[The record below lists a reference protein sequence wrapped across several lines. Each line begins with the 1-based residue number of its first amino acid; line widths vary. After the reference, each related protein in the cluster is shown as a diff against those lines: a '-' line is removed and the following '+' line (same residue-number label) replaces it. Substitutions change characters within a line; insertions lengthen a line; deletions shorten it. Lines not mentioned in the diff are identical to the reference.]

1 MRKVVTRTRPN
12 KPAGSFLLYPFFLGR
27 FSLKLGSKL
36 VPSLCVC
43 FSLGLSGVI
52 ASAQTASTSGT
63 VAYVYVANSA
73 GGSTS
78 EISAFAADST
88 GHLKPVPGSPFMEQA
103 GYMVVNGKYLMAVS
117 GSKINSYRIGKNG
130 SLSFAVATDYQR
142 MQPGCGF
149 ASQLVFDHSGSSLYV
164 TESRA
169 DCSNNGVTNWAV
181 DWATGGLDYQGLTD
195 TGNWN
200 INAAYF
206 IHNNKYAYTAYNDSC
221 MYYSMNGFRRGTT
234 GKLTEFTP
242 AMNSPKPPARVR
254 AYIPYLGAGDPT
266 NHVAFA
272 EIPADPPGCASAPV
286 QLATYTVNSNGS
298 LTTKSSFANM
308 PTTVIRSVYDMKMS
322 PSGKLLAVAGQE
334 GLQVF
339 HFNGAAP
346 IKHYTGLIT
355 KDPINEM
362 FWDNANHLYAI
373 TGVFGS
379 KVNHLHVFTITPNGF
394 REAPGSPY
402 KINKPQYLIVQP
414 ASQN

>member
-1 MRKVVTRTRPN
+1 MKCNVT
-12 KPAGSFLLYPFFLGR
+12 FVLCFFAAIVG
-27 FSLKLGSKL
+27 F
-36 VPSLCVC
+36 
-43 FSLGLSGVI
+43 VI
-52 ASAQTASTSGT
+52 PGAASAQTASARTP

-73 GGSTS
+73 GGNAT

-88 GHLKPVPGSPFMEQA
+88 GRLRPVPGSPFMENA
-103 GYMVVNGKYLMAVS
+103 GYMVANGKYLMAVS
-117 GSKINSYRIGKNG
+117 GSKINAYRIAENG

-142 MQPGCGF
+142 VQPGCGF
-149 ASQLVFDHSGSSLYV
+149 ASQLILDHTGRSLYV

-169 DCSNNGVTNWAV
+169 DCSNNGVTDWAV
-181 DWATGGLDYQGLTD
+181 DWATGGLDYLGLTD

-206 IHNNKYAYTAYNDSC
+206 TGSDKYAYTAYNDSC
-221 MYYSMNGFRRGTT
+221 MYYSMNGFQRAAN

-242 AMNSPKPPARVR
+242 AMNSPKPPSRFR
-254 AYIPYLGAGDPT
+254 AYIPYLGAADPT

-272 EIPADPPGCASAPV
+272 EVPANPPGCASAPV

-298 LTTKSSFANM
+298 LRTTSSSANM
-308 PTTVIRSVYDMKMS
+308 PTAAIHTVYDMKMS
-322 PSGKLLAVAGQE
+322 PSGKLLAVSGQE

-346 IKHYTGLIT
+346 ITHYTGLLT

-362 FWDNANHLYAI
+362 FWDNDNHLYAI

-379 KVNHLHVFTITPNGF
+379 KVNRLHVFTVTPKGY
-394 REAPGSPY
+394 REAPGSPH
-402 KINKPQYLIVQP
+402 KIQGPEYLIVQP
-414 ASQN
+414 LSR

>member
-1 MRKVVTRTRPN
+1 MKWSITSV
-12 KPAGSFLLYPFFLGR
+12 LCLGASI
-27 FSLKLGSKL
+27 FGFGI
-36 VPSLCVC
+36 P
-43 FSLGLSGVI
+43 GAA
-52 ASAQTASTSGT
+52 ASAQTASTGT

-73 GGSTS
+73 GGNTT
-78 EISAFAADST
+78 EISAFAANST

-117 GSKINSYRIGKNG
+117 GSKINSYRIASNG
-130 SLSFAVATDYQR
+130 SLSFAVATNYQR
-142 MQPGCGF
+142 VQPDCGS
-149 ASQLVFDHSGSSLYV
+149 ANQLIFDHTGRSLYI
-164 TESRA
+164 TEFRA
-169 DCSNNGVTNWAV
+169 DCSNNAVTNWAV
-181 DWATGGLDYQGLTD
+181 DWATGALDYQGLTD

-206 IHNNKYAYTAYNDSC
+206 THSNKYAYTAYNDSC
-221 MYYSMNGFRRGTT
+221 MYYSMNGFTRGAN

-242 AMNSPKPPARVR
+242 KINSPKPPAHIR
-254 AYIPYLGAGDPT
+254 AYIPYLGAADPT

-272 EIPADPPGCASAPV
+272 EIPANPPGCAAAPV
-286 QLATYTVNSNGS
+286 QLATYTVNADGS
-298 LTTKSSFANM
+298 LITTSSSANM
-308 PTTVIRSVYDMKMS
+308 PTTAIRSVYDMKMS

-346 IKHYTGLIT
+346 ITHDTGLLT

-379 KVNHLHVFTITPNGF
+379 KVNHLHVFTVTPTGY

-402 KINKPQYLIVQP
+402 TINGPQYLIVQP
-414 ASQN
+414 CPANKSITGSQGAPFMRVFCA